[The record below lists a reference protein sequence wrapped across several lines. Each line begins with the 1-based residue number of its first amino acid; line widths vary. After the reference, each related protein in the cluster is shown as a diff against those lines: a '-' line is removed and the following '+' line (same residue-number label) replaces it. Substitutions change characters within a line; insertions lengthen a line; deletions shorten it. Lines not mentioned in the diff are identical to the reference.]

1 MDIRVYSLKENESPY
16 DLKECC
22 DKCGCVLGKDE
33 FYFCDNC
40 SDLEAV
46 SDDTLT

>member
-22 DKCGCVLGKDE
+22 DKCGVELDKDE
-33 FYFCDNC
+33 CYFCGHCEDM
-40 SDLEAV
+40 EV
-46 SDDTLT
+46 SDETI

>member
-33 FYFCDNC
+33 FISVIIVVIWRRY
-40 SDLEAV
+40 LMIP
-46 SDDTLT
+46 